1 MKRILFLVFVFVCSP
16 LISFAYT
23 ANDFVITVDT
33 TLPGSASD
41 TFQLPTTGGG
51 YDAVVDW
58 GGGATTSLSGTP
70 GLVSHT
76 YATSGVKTIVITPNT
91 PSGFPQIYFNGQND
105 DRKILTVEQW
115 GTTEWRSM
123 ARAFEGCV
131 YLTITAS
138 D

>member
-1 MKRILFLVFVFVCSP
+1 MKRILFLVFVFICSP

-58 GGGATTSLSGTP
+58 GGRSDYFTFRYSRPGIAHVCHLRCKNYRYHTKHTKWLS
-70 GLVSHT
+70 
-76 YATSGVKTIVITPNT
+76 ANI
-91 PSGFPQIYFNGQND
+91 F
-105 DRKILTVEQW
+105 
-115 GTTEWRSM
+115 
-123 ARAFEGCV
+123 
-131 YLTITAS
+131 
-138 D
+138 